1 MNDINWPDAGK
12 RSGSWSLY
20 ELFSD
25 YYAGNLDGVVND
37 RWGDTHW
44 DFRTSEYEAG
54 SEKEAEPGW
63 ENCRGIGFSFGYNR
77 AEDERQ
83 ILTGRQLACHLTDVV
98 SRGGRLLLNVGPTA
112 EGEIPELQQA
122 SLQSLGRW
130 MAQVGDV
137 IRASHPASRSAAR
150 PTNEP
155 WVRWLDTPDY
165 LVALVN
171 QTGDTTLDVDEDA
184 VAAGEAEVRAAPGAV
199 RVVGGSVRVSVGELS
214 DGPGAVL
221 LPKR

>member
-83 ILTGRQLACHLTDVV
+83 ILTGRQLACHLADVV

-112 EGEIPELQQA
+112 EGEIP
-122 SLQSLGRW
+122 G
-130 MAQVGDV
+130 
-137 IRASHPASRSAAR
+137 HPASRPR
-150 PTNEP
+150 RQPDRTVPTCPPATYN
-155 WVRWLDTPDY
+155 LT
-165 LVALVN
+165 
-171 QTGDTTLDVDEDA
+171 
-184 VAAGEAEVRAAPGAV
+184 
-199 RVVGGSVRVSVGELS
+199 RVHDQRSCEGSGGRLG
-214 DGPGAVL
+214 
-221 LPKR
+221 